1 MLIVVCDALW
11 GDSQAFF
18 VPKTEWDTTVVPLFF
33 LPPAEGDQNYGPSR
47 AGASGGFRFLPSP
60 FTAYRFLALFQ
71 RIACEGRERCLL
83 ARLHPAFTPSCG
95 AQTWGELK

>member
-33 LPPAEGDQNYGPSR
+33 LPPAEGD
-47 AGASGGFRFLPSP
+47 
-60 FTAYRFLALFQ
+60 
-71 RIACEGRERCLL
+71 
-83 ARLHPAFTPSCG
+83 
-95 AQTWGELK
+95 